1 MSSLSETEDRA
12 ERLVSESVTAVPGSH
27 NAASMASGEPGCPM
41 AFVWRG
47 TEFRVSRVLASD
59 RTLRPCRNGSGET
72 YVDKHLHTVE
82 TESGEIMTLYRKRTG
97 SAGDSWILYTI
108 RRPKTRSPIRI
119 AVLVSG
125 GGSNLQSLID
135 AAERDGDTARYDI
148 ALVIADREGSGAI
161 ERAKRHGIPTALA
174 LPPAG
179 VPRPQA
185 REAVS
190 DRVLA
195 LARESGVEAI
205 VLAGFLTI
213 FSGEL
218 IEAFSGRI
226 VNIHPA
232 LLPKFGGKG
241 MWGHHV
247 HEAVLAAGETESG
260 CTVHLVDSGC
270 DTGPVLLQKRVPVL
284 PGDTAETLA
293 ARILLSEHRAI
304 VEGVNA
310 LHDLLRPERSGE

>member
-1 MSSLSETEDRA
+1 MSEAAKRA
-12 ERLVSESVTAVPGSH
+12 ERLISEPVAAVPGSH
-27 NAASMASGEPGCPM
+27 NASSMAAGEPGVPL

-47 TEFRVSRVLASD
+47 TEYRVSRVLASD
-59 RTLRPCRNGSGET
+59 KTLRPCRNGSGES

-82 TESGEIMTLYRKRTG
+82 TDSGEIMTLYRKRTG
-97 SAGDSWILYTI
+97 SAQDAWILYT
-108 RRPKTRSPIRI
+108 TRSKETLMPLKI

-135 AAERDGDTARYDI
+135 SAEREGDAARYEI
-148 ALVIADREGSGAI
+148 VLVVADREGTGAI
-161 ERAKRHGIPTALA
+161 ERARRHGIPTALA
-174 LPPAG
+174 VPPAG
-179 VPRPQA
+179 MPRPQA

-190 DRVLA
+190 NEVLS
-195 LARESGVEAI
+195 LVRGSGAEAI

-213 FSGEL
+213 FSGDI

-247 HEAVLAAGETESG
+247 HEAVLAAGESESG

-270 DTGPVLLQKRVPVL
+270 DTGPILLQKKVAVL

-293 ARILLSEHRAI
+293 ARILLTEHRAI
-304 VEGVNA
+304 VEGVNV
-310 LHDLLRPERSGE
+310 LHDRLRSAESRA

>member
-1 MSSLSETEDRA
+1 MSEAENRA
-12 ERLVSESVTAVPGSH
+12 ERLVSEPVTAVPLSH
-27 NAASMASGEPGCPM
+27 DAASMASGEPGCPN

-47 TEFRVSRVLASD
+47 TEYRVARSLASD
-59 RTLRPCRNGSGET
+59 RTVRPCRNGSGET

-97 SAGDSWILYTI
+97 SPGDAWILYTV
-108 RRPKTRSPIRI
+108 RQSNTRSPIRI

-125 GGSNLQSLID
+125 GGSNLQALID
-135 AAERDGDTARYDI
+135 AAERDGGAARYEI
-148 ALVIADREGSGAI
+148 ALVIADREETGAI

-179 VPRPQA
+179 VPRPRA

-190 DRVLA
+190 NRVLA
-195 LARESGVEAI
+195 LARESGVEAL

-218 IEAFSGRI
+218 IDVYSGRI

-247 HEAVLAAGETESG
+247 HEAVLAAGESESG

-293 ARILLSEHRAI
+293 ARVLLSEHRAI

-310 LHDLLRPERSGE
+310 LHDRLRSAEADT

>member
-1 MSSLSETEDRA
+1 MA
-12 ERLVSESVTAVPGSH
+12 ERLVSEPVTAVPGTH
-27 NAASMASGEPGCPM
+27 NASSMASGEPGVPM

-47 TEFRVSRVLASD
+47 REYRVSRVLSSD
-59 RTLRPCRNGSGET
+59 KTLRPCRNGSGES

-97 SAGDSWILYTI
+97 SASDSWILYT
-108 RRPKTRSPIRI
+108 TRMTKARAPIRI

-125 GGSNLQSLID
+125 GGSNLQALID
-135 AAERDGDTARYDI
+135 AAERDREAARYEI
-148 ALVIADREGSGAI
+148 ALVVADREGTGAV
-161 ERAKRHGIPTALA
+161 ERAGRHGIPTALA

-179 VPRPQA
+179 MPRPQA

-190 DRVLA
+190 NEVLR
-195 LARESGVEAI
+195 LARQADVEAL

-218 IEAFSGRI
+218 IDAFSGRI

-247 HEAVLAAGETESG
+247 HEAVLAAGESESG
-260 CTVHLVDSGC
+260 CTVHLVDAGC

-284 PGDTAETLA
+284 PGDTADSLA
-293 ARILLSEHRAI
+293 ARVLLAEHRAI

-310 LHDLLRPERSGE
+310 LHDLLRAERPAD